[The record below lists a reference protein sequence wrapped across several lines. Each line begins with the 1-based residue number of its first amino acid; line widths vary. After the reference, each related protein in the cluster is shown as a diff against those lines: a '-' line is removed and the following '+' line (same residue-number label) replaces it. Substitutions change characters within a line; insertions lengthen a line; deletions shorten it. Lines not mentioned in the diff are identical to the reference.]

1 MASGAFIPV
10 SVARHYPTQP
20 LLAVS
25 TAVVREGKIL
35 LGQRRKPPFH
45 HIYSLP
51 GGMVELGETLIEAA
65 QRELREET
73 HVQADQFVFNGHAE
87 LITRDE
93 SGQIRTHY
101 VIASFVARWQ
111 QGEPQA
117 SEEMDHFIWAD
128 HDQLADLPVTPGL
141 HELLRRASKLGT
153 GAG

>member
-1 MASGAFIPV
+1 M

-25 TAVVREGKIL
+25 TAVVREGRIL

-45 HIYSLP
+45 SVYSLP
-51 GGMVELGETLIEAA
+51 GGMVELGESLVEAA
-65 QRELREET
+65 QRELHEET
-73 HVQADQFVFNGHAE
+73 YVQADQFVFNGHAE

-93 SGQIRTHY
+93 AGQIKTHY

-117 SEEMDHFIWAD
+117 SEEMDHLIWAD
-128 HDQLADLPVTPGL
+128 PSELADLPLTPGL
-141 HELLRRASKLGT
+141 HELLQRAFELGT